1 MSVGSS
7 DPTLAVRFDVSLSN
21 LRARPAGPVFNHMAV
36 TDCRGPGMC
45 RDHGQSHLLWF
56 PTRAVARTARR
67 AGSLRAGRQG

>member
-1 MSVGSS
+1 
-7 DPTLAVRFDVSLSN
+7 
-21 LRARPAGPVFNHMAV
+21 VFNHMAV